1 MGRISPLMRPPES
14 NEARILLGPGPSM
27 VAPRVMDAMR
37 RPMLGYLDPDLF
49 VVLFEIQIG
58 LRHLFRTENEVTLAL
73 PGTGMSGAECAL
85 ANLIEP
91 GDRVLIISGG
101 FFGERLVEIARR
113 CGAEVHPVRAEW
125 GTQVEPEAVSA
136 TLRQHP
142 RWKLIAMVHA
152 ETSTGV
158 HQPVEPIAELA
169 RRYEALL
176 VVDAVTSLGGMP
188 VEVDACHID
197 VCFSASQ
204 KCIGAPPGLAPIT
217 FSPRAWHAIEKRRT
231 PCQSWYLDIRL
242 LWDYWNEPHI
252 YHHTTPASLMYALRA
267 ALEMIEQEGL
277 PARHERHRHQ
287 AERLW
292 MGLQEL
298 KLELVIPPERRL
310 PMLSVVR
317 IPEGIPDGE
326 FRLRLLREFNI
337 EIGGGLGEWR
347 GQVWRIGLMGHSC
360 LAHNVD
366 LLLSAMNTLLHQY
379 RSG

>member
-1 MGRISPLMRPPES
+1 
-14 NEARILLGPGPSM
+14 M

-37 RPMLGYLDPDLF
+37 RPILGYLDPDLF
-49 VVLFEIQIG
+49 VVLFEIQVG
-58 LRHLFRTENEVTLAL
+58 LRHLFCTENEITLAL

-91 GDRVLIISGG
+91 GDRVLVMSSG

-113 CGAEVHPVRAEW
+113 CGAEVHPVRSRWGRPVEAEAI
-125 GTQVEPEAVSA
+125 EAV
-136 TLRQHP
+136 LKQHP
-142 RWKLIAMVHA
+142 NWKLIAMVHA

-158 HQPVEPIAELA
+158 HQPIEPIAELA

-188 VEVDACHID
+188 VEVDGWGID
-197 VCFSASQ
+197 ICFGAGQ
-204 KCIGAPPGLAPIT
+204 KCIGTPPGLAPIT
-217 FSPRAWHAIEKRRT
+217 VSPRAWEVIQKRRA
-231 PCQSWYLDIRL
+231 PCQSWYLDLRL
-242 LWDYWNEPHI
+242 LWDYWSETHI
-252 YHHTTPASLMYALRA
+252 YHHTTPVSLMYALRA

-292 MGLQEL
+292 NGLQEL
-298 KLELVIPPERRL
+298 GLELVVPQEHRL
-310 PMLSVVR
+310 PMLTVIRV
-317 IPEGIPDGE
+317 PEGIPDSE

-347 GQVWRIGLMGHSC
+347 GQVWRVGLMGHSC

-366 LLLSAMNTLLHQY
+366 LLLSAMHTLLHQY
-379 RSG
+379 RSA

>member
-1 MGRISPLMRPPES
+1 MRPPES

-27 VAPRVMDAMR
+27 VAPRVMDALR
-37 RPMLGYLDPDLF
+37 RPILGYLDPDLF

-58 LRHLFRTENEVTLAL
+58 LRQLFRTENEITFAL

-91 GDRVLIISGG
+91 SDRVLVVSSG
-101 FFGERLVEIARR
+101 FFGDRLVEIARR
-113 CGAEVHPVRAEW
+113 CGAEVYPVRSQW
-125 GTQVEPEAVSA
+125 GRPVEPEDIES
-136 TLRQHP
+136 LLKQHP

-188 VEVDACHID
+188 VEVDGWGID
-197 VCFSASQ
+197 ICFSASQ

-217 FSPRAWHAIEKRRT
+217 ISPRAWNSIQKRRT
-231 PCQSWYLDIRL
+231 ACQSWYLDLRL
-242 LWDYWNEPHI
+242 LWDYWSEPHV
-252 YHHTTPASLMYALRA
+252 YHHTTPVSLMYALRA
-267 ALEMIEQEGL
+267 ALEMVEQEGL
-277 PARHERHRHQ
+277 PARYERHHHQ

-292 MGLQEL
+292 SGLQEL
-298 KLELVIPPERRL
+298 RLELLIPPEHRL
-310 PMLSVVR
+310 PMLTVVR
-317 IPEGIPDGE
+317 IPEGIPDQE

-379 RSG
+379 RSA